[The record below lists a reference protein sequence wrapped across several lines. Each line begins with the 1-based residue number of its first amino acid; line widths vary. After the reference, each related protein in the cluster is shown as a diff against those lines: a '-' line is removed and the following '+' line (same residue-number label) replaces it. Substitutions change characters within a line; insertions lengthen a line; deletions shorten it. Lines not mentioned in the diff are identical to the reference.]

1 MNIAALNAI
10 ALPRHLRADMP
21 RMQADHAAARAE
33 TTRTAAATRRAA
45 LRRHRREQLEEA
57 RTYTRQAL
65 EDSMRG
71 YGLPLNRLGRFLFRH
86 FQPILRRGR
95 LLWLQFLAPRN
106 LYPTV

>member
-10 ALPRHLRADMP
+10 ALPRHLRADMQ

-33 TTRTAAATRRAA
+33 TTRTAAAHRRAA
-45 LRRHRREQLEEA
+45 TRRHRREQLEEA
-57 RTYTRQAL
+57 RLYARQAM

-71 YGLPLNRLGRFLFRH
+71 YGLPLNRLGRFLFLH
-86 FQPILRRGR
+86 FHPILRRGR
-95 LLWLQFLAPRN
+95 LYWLQFLAPRN